1 MKKIGCVGH
10 DCDKCKRGPTKKE
23 MRAAFD
29 AELARM
35 VGKKWVKDHSDDVV
49 AWWNAGIFGGMFR
62 AGVRFARKRSNT
74 RYPANPRDNT

>member
-10 DCDKCKRGPTKKE
+10 DCGKCKRGPTKKE

-29 AELARM
+29 AALVQM
-35 VGKKWVKDHSDDVV
+35 VGKKWVKDHSDAVV

-62 AGVRFARKRSNT
+62 AGVRFARKR
-74 RYPANPRDNT
+74 ANS